1 MTRSTDPTPDGVS
14 AGRLDRPRTRPDG
27 QVRARWAW
35 TEPTVWTDRMLTAL
49 EQGVQGG
56 KWFRLMDKVYAAANL
71 AAAYREVAANGG
83 AAGVDH
89 VTIAAFGRNL
99 EQQVQRLAQA
109 LRAGTYR
116 PQAVRRV
123 WIPKPGRGGKRPL
136 GIPTVRDRVVQA
148 ALRHVLE
155 PIFERGFAEQS
166 YGFRPKRGCKE
177 ALGRVDQLLKA
188 GYTWV
193 VDADLKSYFDTIPHD
208 QLLEQ
213 VREKVS
219 DGRVLEL
226 LKAYL
231 TQKVM
236 ETTKSWTPEGGTP
249 QGAVISPLLANLYLN
264 PLDQQM
270 AQQRSEMVRYADD

>member
-89 VTIAAFGRNL
+89 VTIAAFGRHL
-99 EQQVQRLAQA
+99 EQEVQRLAQA

-136 GIPTVRDRVVQA
+136 GIPTVRDRV
-148 ALRHVLE
+148 
-155 PIFERGFAEQS
+155 
-166 YGFRPKRGCKE
+166 
-177 ALGRVDQLLKA
+177 
-188 GYTWV
+188 
-193 VDADLKSYFDTIPHD
+193 
-208 QLLEQ
+208 
-213 VREKVS
+213 
-219 DGRVLEL
+219 
-226 LKAYL
+226 
-231 TQKVM
+231 
-236 ETTKSWTPEGGTP
+236 
-249 QGAVISPLLANLYLN
+249 
-264 PLDQQM
+264 
-270 AQQRSEMVRYADD
+270 RSEERRVGKECRTRGAPDH